1 MPVPEK
7 VELPLQDLPGD
18 SYEVLV
24 SVGDYVRSG
33 QQIGTMGTRPQC
45 LAVHTPCAGRV
56 SAIEQRVRES
66 GGERSVL
73 AVEVTATTD
82 QDFEPE
88 KPFSQFQGD
97 WLMFLRE
104 KGVPLD
110 YEALGSARALIV
122 NCTDFEPTISTR
134 TEIIQSHGEAFEGGL
149 QRLMEET
156 GLGEITLLANRA
168 EPGLRKS
175 LDLIAQRVSGV
186 RIKIVRRPYP
196 DTLQPLMLFR
206 QRLNGIS
213 APAVIL
219 GPAQVMA
226 IYNALELGR
235 PFIRQLVS
243 VAGSA
248 VPTPH
253 NIWVYVGTSLADI
266 LRYAGVAFPF
276 AGRVALGGPM
286 MGGPR
291 YSLATGIGRRVRG
304 LYASV
309 GLFLPGERNSRFY
322 QSCACVRCGKCADVC
337 PAALRPISIVERI
350 KFFEPDRALE
360 LGLLS
365 CLECGLCVYVCPSQL
380 PLVEIIKLGKLQTGG
395 RESLMIYNI
404 FKTHS
409 S

>member
-24 SVGDYVRSG
+24 SVGDYVRAG
-33 QQIGTMGTRPQC
+33 QQIGTMGISSQF

-82 QDFEPE
+82 QEFEPE
-88 KPFSQFQGD
+88 KPFSQSQGD

-110 YEALGSARALIV
+110 YEALAAAQALIV

-134 TEIIQSHGEAFEGGL
+134 TEIIQSHGDAFEGGL

-175 LDLIAQRVSGV
+175 LSLIAQRVSGV

-196 DTLQPLMLFR
+196 DTLQPLMRFR
-206 QRLNGIS
+206 ERLNGIS

-219 GPAQVMA
+219 GPASVIA
-226 IYNALELGR
+226 IYNALERGQ

-291 YSLATGIGRRVRG
+291 YSLVTGIGRRVRG
-304 LYASV
+304 LYAAA
-309 GLFLPGERNSRFY
+309 GLFLPDERKSRFY
-322 QSCACVRCGKCADVC
+322 QSCACVRCGKCAEVC
-337 PAALRPISIVERI
+337 PAALTPISIVERI
-350 KFFEPDRALE
+350 KFFEPDRALD

-380 PLVEIIKLGKLQTGG
+380 PLVEIIKLGKLQTKG
-395 RESLMIYNI
+395 RESLLIYNI